1 MAAVSDEHVAA
12 LRAHLA
18 GDYDECDRL
27 CALFGSVDA
36 QGFNGLL
43 AAAFIASV
51 HRRFGGQRST
61 ADIVRFVAAV
71 RTRFVDEAADEIDP
85 SSAERLIKVA
95 LGAALY
101 DEDLDDTARELQI
114 PLLSELIA
122 DERLDA
128 NGLEE
133 FLGEAR
139 KLAEQWTN

>member
-1 MAAVSDEHVAA
+1 
-12 LRAHLA
+12 LA
-18 GDYDECDRL
+18 GDYDEYARL
-27 CALFGSVDA
+27 CARFGSVDA
-36 QGFNGLL
+36 QGFNRLL

-51 HRRFGGQRST
+51 HHRFDRQRSA

-71 RTRFVDEAADEIDP
+71 RTRFEDEAADEIDP

-95 LGAALY
+95 LGVVSY
-101 DEDLDDTARELQI
+101 DEDLDDKARELQI

-133 FLGEAR
+133 LLGEAR
-139 KLAEQWTN
+139 KLAEQWTS